1 MTRNMKL
8 ELVALFGVAVGVLL
22 LSGRAFAHH
31 GGAAYETTKSTTLKG
46 TIVEFK
52 FINPHCQLFI
62 EVKDEKGDNVKWDGE
77 FTNPGA
83 LHRRG
88 WTKEMFKP
96 GDPVTLTGNRAKYG
110 APVMRVLKVEFADGK
125 TLPALGADDEN

>member
-8 ELVALFGVAVGVLL
+8 KLLALVGVAAGALM

-62 EVKDEKGDNVKWDGE
+62 EVKDEKGDTVKWDGE

-110 APVMRVLKVEFADGK
+110 APVMRVTKVELADGK

>member
-1 MTRNMKL
+1 MTRNVKL
-8 ELVALFGVAVGVLL
+8 KWLAFFGVTVGVPLC
-22 LSGRAFAHH
+22 SGPSFAHH

-46 TIVEFK
+46 PIVEFK

-62 EVKDEKGDNVKWDGE
+62 EVTDEKGNTVKWDGE

-110 APVMRVLKVEFADGK
+110 APVMRVLKVELADGK

>member
-8 ELVALFGVAVGVLL
+8 KCLAFSGAAVGVLF
-22 LSGRAFAHH
+22 LSASAFSHH
-31 GGAAYETTKSTTLKG
+31 GGAAYETGKSTTLKG

-62 EVKDEKGDNVKWDGE
+62 EVTDERGNTVKWDGE

-96 GDPVTLTGNRAKYG
+96 GDAVTLTGNRAKYG
-110 APVMRVLKVEFADGK
+110 AQVLRVTKVELADGK

>member
-1 MTRNMKL
+1 MTRDMEPKL
-8 ELVALFGVAVGVLL
+8 LAFFGVAVGVLL
-22 LSGRAFAHH
+22 HSGPAFAHH

-46 TIVEFK
+46 TIVVFK
-52 FINPHCQLFI
+52 FINPHCPLFI
-62 EVKDEKGDNVKWDGE
+62 EVTDEKDSTVKWDGA
-77 FTNPGA
+77 FANPGA

-110 APVMRVLKVEFADGK
+110 ASVMRVLKVELADGK